1 MTKLRN
7 QSEFTHMAEVGG
19 ENGMDGLER
28 VGGIRICDPFE
39 SARI

>member
-19 ENGMDGLER
+19 ENGMDGLGR
-28 VGGIRICDPFE
+28 VGRITWEPFE
-39 SARI
+39 WARI